1 MNKLQDGDQIFFG
14 KGKDGQKFG
23 GGPLPLL
30 CNIRLAVARVLKLSG
45 AASVIVRIK
54 EAADDTD
61 TPRYLLSPSD
71 FLENLD
77 AKLRLLWQ

>member
-14 KGKDGQKFG
+14 KGKKGQEFG
-23 GGPLPLL
+23 GGPLPLP

-45 AASVIVRIK
+45 AASVIVQMK
-54 EAADDTD
+54 EAADDAD

-71 FLENLD
+71 FLEILD
-77 AKLRLLWQ
+77 AKLRLVW

>member
-1 MNKLQDGDQIFFG
+1 MNKLRDGDQIFFG
-14 KGKDGQKFG
+14 KGKDGQNFG

-45 AASVIVRIK
+45 AASVIMRIK

-61 TPRYLLSPSD
+61 TPRYLLSPSG
-71 FLENLD
+71 FLEILD
-77 AKLRLLWQ
+77 AKLRLAW

>member
-1 MNKLQDGDQIFFG
+1 MNKLRDGDQIFFG
-14 KGKDGQKFG
+14 KGKNGQKFG

-71 FLENLD
+71 FLEILD
-77 AKLRLLWQ
+77 AKLRLVW